1 MESNNEIINKVL
13 QSLRNGDLS
22 LAYKY
27 KQQINDIC
35 ISLYNKPILSEDDII
50 LLGKIMTIC
59 NITYNDTDRELLVVE
74 DGFYDVLLE
83 KYKLYNPNFQV
94 GAEIVNF
101 TPSKSENKVRPEREM
116 KEVLFFEEEPSDKE
130 YFFKDDIVID
140 PTKWIDERDFSIN
153 SKIDESY
160 VTKRHHD
167 TSHNHPELVG
177 TLDKCKFTLNKDA
190 VERGVFDDNN
200 VKTVERDFFG
210 QHLDSGIINEST
222 QFDIILEL
230 KYDGISV
237 EADCTD
243 EIVSARSRG
252 DTGAG
257 KASDLTPILKGYKF
271 PHRNSNDVMVGVK
284 FEAIITQNDLPFFN
298 KAKGYEYKN
307 CRSAIVGLLSSSDA
321 YKYRDFITLV
331 PLAVE
336 SEVYHNRCNSDRL
349 REIDYLNNNF
359 VSKGCPL
366 RHTVVR
372 GTYIENL
379 VWIDIFAKNAEAM
392 RSFVPFMYDGIV
404 ASYRDESIRQKL
416 GRVNYVNK
424 YSIAV
429 KFNPLRKQTIF
440 RGYTYTIGQDGSV
453 TPMIHYDPV
462 EFYGTIHGKSSG
474 HSYARFQELKLR
486 LGDIIDV
493 EYVNDV
499 MPYVSKPFCDFNIDN
514 EKISPEI
521 KFPTI
526 CPVCGN
532 QLVISDSG
540 KSVKCINPECGGR
553 QLARMVNT
561 CAKLGLDGF
570 GEATINQLGYYH
582 MKDML
587 EDLDDH
593 DEWLKD
599 TNKSYMAKLANKGFG
614 PIESFNIMNQLND
627 LLNNPI
633 IDSHLLGSIGFT
645 GISDKTWE
653 LILPKITYQELRNMF
668 NMIDPEKIYYK
679 RAIEYMS
686 SIKGIGPVIA
696 DTIAREFKFFQ
707 DDIDYIIKN
716 GNVIQYQPL
725 IGKKVKLTG
734 TRDKQLIEYL
744 TSKGFIVDSNGTV
757 TKDTDI
763 LVVPMEGHVSE
774 KTKRAQ
780 SYGVQIVPMDEI
792 IKNTDKYL

>member
-1 MESNNEIINKVL
+1 MENDNEIIDKVL
-13 QSLRNGDLS
+13 QDLRNGDLS
-22 LAYKY
+22 TAYKY

-35 ISLYNKPILSEDDII
+35 VSLYNKPILPGKDII
-50 LLGKIMTIC
+50 LLGRIIVMC
-59 NITYNDTDRELLVVE
+59 NITYNDTDKELLIVE
-74 DGFYDVLLE
+74 DGFYDLLLE
-83 KYKLYNPNFQV
+83 KYKLYNPTFQV
-94 GAEIVNF
+94 GAEVIRF
-101 TPSKSENKVRPEREM
+101 KSSTNENKVVKEPEMR
-116 KEVLFFEEEPSDKE
+116 EVLFFEKEPSNKD

-140 PTKWIDERDFSIN
+140 STKWIDERDFNTNNI
-153 SKIDESY
+153 KIDESY

-167 TSHNHPELVG
+167 TTHNHPELVG

-210 QHLDSGIINEST
+210 QHLDSGIINET
-222 QFDIILEL
+222 MQFDIVLEL

-271 PHRNSNDVMVGVK
+271 PHRNPNDPMVGVK

-336 SEVYHNRCNSDRL
+336 SEVYRNQCNSDRL
-349 REIDYLNNNF
+349 QEIDYLNNNF

-404 ASYRDESIRQKL
+404 ASYRDENIRQKL

-440 RGYTYTIGQDGSV
+440 RGYSYTIGQDGSV

-514 EKISPEI
+514 EKINPLVE
-521 KFPTI
+521 FPTV
-526 CPVCGN
+526 CPVCGG

-553 QLARMVNT
+553 QLSRMVNT

-570 GEATINQLGYYH
+570 GEATIDQLGYYH
-582 MKDML
+582 IKDMI
-587 EDLDDH
+587 EDLNGIDDS
-593 DEWLKD
+593 WQK
-599 TNKSYMAKLANKGFG
+599 KLRDKGFG
-614 PIESFNIMNQLND
+614 PTESVNIMDQIED
-627 LLNNPI
+627 LLSLPLK
-633 IDSHLLGSIGFT
+633 DSHLLGSIGFT

-707 DDIDYIIKN
+707 DDIDYIIRN

-744 TSKGFIVDSNGTV
+744 ISKGFIVDPNGTV

-780 SYGVQIVPMDEI
+780 SYGVLIVPMDEI